1 MAAPLCSQCGS
12 PLATGALAGQCPR
25 CLGALAF
32 GLPDPALDAV
42 LQRAGDYEFLRE
54 LGRGGMGVVYEALQR
69 SLNRRVAVKM
79 LLAGAWARPE
89 FKPRFRAEA
98 EAAAR
103 LRHPGIVTIHEVGEF
118 DGQPFLAMELVAGPS
133 LAELVRP
140 QPLAPRRAAQLVRLV
155 ADAIA
160 HAHAAGVLHRDLK
173 PSNVLLDAAG
183 QPRVTDFGLAK
194 QLDSATDLTRSGDL
208 LGSPNYLA
216 PEQVAGAPATAAS
229 DLYSLGA
236 ILYELLTARPPFAA
250 DSVAATLQQVVQ
262 AEPVPPSRLN
272 SRVPRDLET
281 ICLKCLRKEPA
292 RRYGSA
298 AELAAD
304 LARFEAGQP
313 ILARPVSA
321 GEKFV
326 LWTRRQPVLAGV
338 TFALAAALVLG
349 FVGVLTQWRRAEAN
363 RAEMARNLYAA
374 DVAAAAAAL
383 KERNLGRARELLL
396 RHADE
401 VGSRNSEVRTGESVS
416 LPVSHF
422 ALPTLPEFT
431 WRLLWSRCQGD
442 DSATLG
448 EHPWIVTSV
457 AVSPNG
463 QWVASGSQDQPDN
476 ATNSLKLWRLES
488 GTGFQPVS
496 GASSPGATHGQ
507 DARGDRLE
515 ARPTMTLAA
524 SNTVWTVAF
533 TADSRTLVSA
543 GVHGVR
549 FWDVA
554 TGSARTDLP
563 ALRGQ
568 EAAVAGDLVVA
579 SPNHPFF
586 SSSVLEPL
594 QLLRLGTREVWT
606 LAVRGRHPALS
617 PDGRQLAVLDA
628 ERNLQ
633 LYDLATERLLF
644 TVATNQLFFRLRFSP
659 DGQRLAAAG
668 QMTSAKVWNLAAPG
682 SAPRLFPSEHNVW
695 DAAFT
700 PDGTRLISATS
711 HQQLEVWDARTAVR
725 TTTLAGHANEVW
737 TVAVTPD
744 GQRLVSGGKDRTVRL
759 WPLTPKPAVPAAPA
773 WRYFRP
779 VFSPDGARLLTYA
792 QTNWRGAATV
802 WATTNLAK
810 REGTVPGFPRGFAPD
825 SRHLL
830 FLGDDGRSVRWR
842 EIASGNVAR
851 TVELAGAPTN
861 LFAGELVLAGDARSL
876 VCPDEAGTFWRWS
889 TEDGR
894 LLHRWRDDELAGH
907 FVTAFAAAQRPNRL
921 LRSHA
926 ASRTGR
932 WLALGPFGT
941 YTGLLVDF
949 ETGRAARLRGHRDDL
964 AGLAFSPD
972 ERQIASGSVDGT
984 IRLWNVADGR
994 SLAELPGHLESVEA
1008 VAFSPDGQTLAS
1020 VNPGIEVTFWHL
1032 PTRRE
1037 LARLAHPEAG
1047 YHVTFSPD
1055 GRRLALSATAGNLE
1069 TDTDR
1074 VEVWEVR

>member
-1 MAAPLCSQCGS
+1 MAAPLCPQCGS
-12 PLATGALAGQCPR
+12 PLATGDLAGQCPR

-32 GLPDPALDAV
+32 APPDPAPDAA
-42 LQRAGDYEFLRE
+42 LPRAGDYEFLRE
-54 LGRGGMGVVYEALQR
+54 LGRGGMGVVYEARQR

-118 DGQPFLAMELVAGPS
+118 DGQPFFAMELVAGPS
-133 LAELVRP
+133 LSELVRT
-140 QPLAPRRAAQLVRLV
+140 QPLPPPRAARYVRLV
-155 ADAIA
+155 AEAIA

-173 PSNVLLDAAG
+173 PSNVLLDADD

-194 QLDSATDLTRSGDL
+194 QLDSATDLTRAGDL
-208 LGSPNYLA
+208 LGSPSYLA

-292 RRYGSA
+292 RRYGRA
-298 AELAAD
+298 ADLSAD

-313 ILARPVSA
+313 ILARPVPA
-321 GEKFV
+321 GERLV

-338 TFALAAALVLG
+338 SLALAGALVLG
-349 FVGVLTQWRRAEAN
+349 FAGVLTQWRRAEAN

-383 KERNLGRARELLL
+383 KEGNLGRARELLR

-401 VGSRNSEVRTGESVS
+401 VQSGEPGPS
-416 LPVSHF
+416 PTSHF
-422 ALPTLPEFT
+422 ALPTSPEFT

-442 DSATLG
+442 DSAILG

-457 AVSPNG
+457 AVSPDG
-463 QWVASGSQDQPDN
+463 QWVASGSLDQPDN

-488 GTGFQPVS
+488 RTGFPAGS
-496 GASSPGATHGQ
+496 GTSSPGATHGQ
-507 DARGDRLE
+507 DAREDRLE
-515 ARPTMTLAA
+515 ARPTKTLAA

-543 GVHGVR
+543 GVRGVQ

-563 ALRGQ
+563 GLRGQ
-568 EAAVAGDLVVA
+568 EATVAGDLVVA

-586 SSSVLEPL
+586 SSPVLEPL
-594 QLLRLGTREVWT
+594 QQLDLATREQRS
-606 LAVRGRHPALS
+606 LPIRGRHPALS
-617 PDGRQLAVLDA
+617 PDGRRLAVLDGN
-628 ERNLQ
+628 RNLQ
-633 LYDLATERLLF
+633 LYDLATQQLLF
-644 TVATNQLFFRLRFSP
+644 TVATNHLFFRLRFSP

-682 SAPRLFPSEHNVW
+682 SAPLLFPSEHNVW

-700 PDGTRLISATS
+700 PDGSALITATS
-711 HQQLEVWDARTAVR
+711 HQRLEIWDARTAVR
-725 TTTLAGHANEVW
+725 SAALSGHANEVW

-744 GQRLVSGGKDRTVRL
+744 GQQLVSGGKDCTVRL
-759 WPLTPKPAVPAAPA
+759 WSLAAKPATPAVPA

-779 VFSPDGARLLTYA
+779 VFSPDGSRLLTYA

-802 WATTNLAK
+802 WATTNLATPAA
-810 REGTVPGFPRGFAPD
+810 TVSGFPRGFAPD

-830 FLGDDGRSVRWR
+830 SLGGDGRSLRWR

-861 LFAGELVLAGDARSL
+861 LFPGEFVLAGDARSF
-876 VCPDEAGTFWRWS
+876 VCPDETGTFWRWS

-894 LLHRWRDDELAGH
+894 LLRRWRDDELAGH
-907 FVTAFAAAQRPNRL
+907 FATAFAAPSRPNRL

-941 YTGLLVDF
+941 YAGILVDF
-949 ETGRAARLRGHRDDL
+949 ETGASVRLKGHRDDL
-964 AGLAFSPD
+964 AGLAFSAD
-972 ERQIASGSVDGT
+972 DRQLASGSVDGT
-984 IRLWNVADGR
+984 IRLWKVADGR

-1008 VAFSPDGQTLAS
+1008 VAFSPDRQTLVS
-1020 VNPGIEVTFWHL
+1020 VNPGIEVTLWHL

-1037 LARLAHPEAG
+1037 LARLAHSEAG
-1047 YHVTFSPD
+1047 YHVSFSPD

-1074 VEVWEVR
+1074 VEIWEVH

>member
-1 MAAPLCSQCGS
+1 MADPRCSQCGS

-32 GLPDPALDAV
+32 GLPEPAPDSV
-42 LQRAGDYEFLRE
+42 LLRAGDYEFLRE
-54 LGRGGMGVVYEALQR
+54 LGRGGMGVVYEARQR

-103 LRHPGIVTIHEVGEF
+103 LRHPGLVTIHEVGEF
-118 DGQPFLAMELVAGPS
+118 DGQPFLAMELVSGPS

-140 QPLAPRRAAQLVRLV
+140 QPLAPRRAAPLVRLV

-262 AEPVPPSRLN
+262 AEPVPPSQLN

-281 ICLKCLRKEPA
+281 ICLKCLRKEPV

-298 AELAAD
+298 ADLAAD

-338 TFALAAALVLG
+338 SFALAAALVLG

-383 KERNLGRARELLL
+383 KEGNLGRARELLL

-401 VGSRNSEVRTGESVS
+401 GGSRMSETGSDTGSAVPTS
-416 LPVSHF
+416 RF
-422 ALPTLPEFT
+422 ALPTSPEFT

-442 DSATLG
+442 DAAILG

-457 AVSPNG
+457 AVSPDG
-463 QWVASGSQDQPDN
+463 RWVASGSQDQPDN
-476 ATNSLKLWRLES
+476 ATNSLKLWRLADGQAHPPGS
-488 GTGFQPVS
+488 ADFPV
-496 GASSPGATHGQ
+496 
-507 DARGDRLE
+507 R
-515 ARPTMTLAA
+515 TLAA

-543 GVHGVR
+543 GVHGVQ

-563 ALRGQ
+563 VLHGQ

-586 SSSVLEPL
+586 SSSALEPL
-594 QLLRLGTREVWT
+594 QLLRLSTRELRT
-606 LAVRGRHPALS
+606 LAVHGRHPALS
-617 PDGRQLAVLDA
+617 PGGRQLAVLDA

-644 TVATNQLFFRLRFSP
+644 TVATNHLFFRLRFSP

-668 QMTSAKVWNLAAPG
+668 QMTSAKVWHLAAPG
-682 SAPRLFPSEHNVW
+682 SAPRLFPCEHNVW

-700 PDGTRLISATS
+700 PDGAQLITATS

-744 GQRLVSGGKDRTVRL
+744 GRQLVSGGKDRTVRL
-759 WPLTPKPAVPAAPA
+759 WSLTPKPTVPTVPA

-802 WATTNLAK
+802 WATTNLA
-810 REGTVPGFPRGFAPD
+810 TPTATMSGFPRGFAPD

-861 LFAGELVLAGDARSL
+861 LFAGELVLAGDARSW

-941 YTGLLVDF
+941 YAGLLVDF

-964 AGLAFSPD
+964 AGLAFSHD
-972 ERQIASGSVDGT
+972 ERQLASGSVDGT
-984 IRLWNVADGR
+984 IRLWRVADGR
-994 SLAELPGHLESVEA
+994 NLAELPGHLESVEA

-1047 YHVTFSPD
+1047 YYVTFSPD

-1069 TDTDR
+1069 TGTDR
-1074 VEVWEVR
+1074 VEVWEIR